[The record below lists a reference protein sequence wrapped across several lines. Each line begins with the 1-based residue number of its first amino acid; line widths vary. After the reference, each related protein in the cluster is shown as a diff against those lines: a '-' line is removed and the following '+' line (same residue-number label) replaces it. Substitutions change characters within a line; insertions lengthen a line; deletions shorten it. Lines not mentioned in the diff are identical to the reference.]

1 MDCNFR
7 AEMRSTR
14 FALPVLLPAVAIAAA
29 LGMAV
34 ARAERADRNQPLTI
48 EADRSSTVDLARKVV
63 VFNGNVVITQ
73 GTMRI
78 EADRVEVSETP
89 QGFRSATATGAAG
102 KPATF
107 RQKRDGVDETIE
119 GRAERIDYD
128 SAADTVR
135 LSGNAMMRRL
145 RGGTPA
151 DEVTGQ
157 LITYDNG
164 AQLFSVDGGA
174 AAGGSGRIRA
184 VLTPPPRADAASA
197 PASRP

>member
-7 AEMRSTR
+7 AEMRSLPL
-14 FALPVLLPAVAIAAA
+14 ALPVLLPAVAIVA
-29 LGMAV
+29 LLGADA
-34 ARAERADRNQPLTI
+34 ARAERADRSQPLTI
-48 EADRSSTVDLARKVV
+48 EADRSSTVDLARRVV

-78 EADRVEVSETP
+78 EADRVEVSETTD
-89 QGFRSATATGAAG
+89 GFRSATATGSAG

-128 SAADTVR
+128 SRADTVR
-135 LSGNAMMRRL
+135 LTGSAMMRRL
-145 RGGTPA
+145 RGSTPA

-157 LITYDNG
+157 LITYDNV
-164 AQLFSVDGGA
+164 AQLFSVNGS

>member
-14 FALPVLLPAVAIAAA
+14 LALPVLLPAVAVAAA

-89 QGFRSATATGAAG
+89 QGFRTATATGTVG

-135 LSGNAMMRRL
+135 LTGNALMRRL
-145 RGGTPA
+145 RGSTPA

-157 LITYDNG
+157 LITYDNV
-164 AQLFSVDGGA
+164 AQLFSVDGGS
-174 AAGGSGRIRA
+174 AAGGGRIRA
-184 VLTPPPRADAASA
+184 VLTPPPRTDAASA